1 MKRFIKVKLKVGAE
15 VHVNLN
21 EVVVIGKAG
30 SPDNAPEGYPYTVKF
45 KYIERYENQVY
56 LASGYI
62 TQQAYDDLLEDGIL

>member
-1 MKRFIKVKLKVGAE
+1 MKKFIKVKLKIGAE

-30 SPDNAPEGYPYTVKF
+30 SPDKALEGYPYIAKF
-45 KYIERYENQVY
+45 KYIDCYENKVY

-62 TQQAYDDLLEDGIL
+62 TQQTYDNLLEDGIL